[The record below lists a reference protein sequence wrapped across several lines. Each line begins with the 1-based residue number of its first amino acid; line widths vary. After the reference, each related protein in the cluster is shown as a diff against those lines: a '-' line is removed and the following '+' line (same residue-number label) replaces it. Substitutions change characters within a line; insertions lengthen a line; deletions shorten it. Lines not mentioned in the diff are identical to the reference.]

1 MLYMLTQNTLQIKG
15 YVSSSNMLNPCFR
28 KFVSL
33 HMMSTLSIKLKMVC
47 NGVQY
52 TKVFQK
58 QFPRLCV
65 VDPSKHFSCSWTS
78 SIWPPSSTHANQ
90 WQLLSP
96 VCFFVVCILPFR
108 SNHIQIWK
116 KKKWDEWGRVF
127 KWVHYKRWC
136 EQTQRTTSNQM
147 KCIPS
152 LEALPTRNT
161 RDQWIIFGQN
171 PFQCIST
178 QTKSIWRGNW
188 QGDFIPPKITR
199 ENERSMS
206 IIRS

>member
-1 MLYMLTQNTLQIKG
+1 
-15 YVSSSNMLNPCFR
+15 
-28 KFVSL
+28 
-33 HMMSTLSIKLKMVC
+33 MMSTLSINWKWFAMEFNTLKFFKNNSQGCVLLILPNTSRVHGHHQFDHLLLPMPI
-47 NGVQY
+47 NGN
-52 TKVFQK
+52 
-58 QFPRLCV
+58 
-65 VDPSKHFSCSWTS
+65 FSLLFAFLS
-78 SIWPPSSTHANQ
+78 SAFCPSS
-90 WQLLSP
+90 
-96 VCFFVVCILPFR
+96 
-108 SNHIQIWK
+108 HIQIWK

-152 LEALPTRNT
+152 LEEYSRSMNHSWTKSIPMYL
-161 RDQWIIFGQN
+161 
-171 PFQCIST
+171 T

-199 ENERSMS
+199 ENERSMN